1 MYVPSPTKWRQI
13 TIAVVACLLVW
24 LAWRG
29 MPNPAVA
36 FVIAA
41 VPLGIIGVFRAP
53 VLVVLLFVC
62 FSFFRLHEAFP
73 LLYSLKIPKMLSL
86 AAITVLFWNIFI
98 AETLK
103 PYWRREFTPLTV
115 FIVLITIG
123 VPLATNLPEAQNYYT
138 QTYSKI
144 VLMVFIVAWLLREEQ
159 HFLLGTRLIVISGM
173 SIAYVAIF
181 NKLNGIGLVEE
192 TRVTIGRDI
201 GSSLGDPNDLSSV
214 LQFPLSFALAF
225 LLTPRS
231 GILNR
236 LLGLTALV
244 MLMWAILATQ
254 SRGALMGTMAVFGMY
269 GFRYIK
275 NKILLIGGGGLAAM
289 GLYIGAGVG
298 SRKTAQSGDGGLDT
312 SSEQRLHAWEAAIG
326 MATAHP
332 IFGVG
337 LHCYYSNYFAY
348 TPVWDGLN
356 HAVHSTWFG
365 VLGESGWLGFAVFI
379 TLFVG
384 LLRTG
389 IKSLKIV
396 DNHPGVISPA
406 VSIATQGALTGLIG
420 TAVSGSFLTM
430 GFSWPIYVAAS
441 FLISLAQFLDETYG
455 VDDGKRP
462 PAAPKTPGML
472 KRLSRRLIGRREPAS
487 HDHEPKP
494 PVDDGGGGPPGPPH
508 GRAAEPPESPG
519 GPRAADRD
527 ERRPRPI
534 RSGANPPRNAE

>member
-1 MYVPSPTKWRQI
+1 MSSASPTKWRQI
-13 TIAVVACLLVW
+13 TIAVAACLLVW

-29 MPNPAVA
+29 LPNPAVA
-36 FVIAA
+36 FVIAI

-103 PYWRREFTPLTV
+103 PYWRREFTPLAV

-123 VPLATNLPEAQNYYT
+123 VPLSTNLPEAQNYYT

-159 HFLLGTRLIVISGM
+159 DFLLGTRLIVISGAAV
-173 SIAYVAIF
+173 AYVAIF

-192 TRVTIGRDI
+192 TRVTVGRDI

-225 LLTPRS
+225 VLTPRS

-236 LLGLTALV
+236 LMGLIALV

-254 SRGALMGTMAVFGMY
+254 SRGALMGTMAVFGLY

-275 NKILLIGGGGLAAM
+275 NKILLFGGGGLAAM

-326 MATAHP
+326 MATAYP

-337 LHCYYSNYFAY
+337 LHCYYSNYFAF
-348 TPVWDGLN
+348 TPKWDGLN

-365 VLGESGWLGFAVFI
+365 VLAESGWVGFAFFI

-384 LLRTG
+384 LIRTG
-389 IKSLKIV
+389 IRSLKIV
-396 DNHPGVISPA
+396 DRHPGVISPA

-430 GFSWPIYVAAS
+430 GFTWPIYVAAS
-441 FLISLAQFLDETYG
+441 FLISLAQFLDQTYG
-455 VDDGKRP
+455 ADDGKRA
-462 PAAPKTPGML
+462 PAVPKTPSLL
-472 KRLSRRLIGRREPAS
+472 KRLSRRLIGRREPKTNDGGS
-487 HDHEPKP
+487 ER
-494 PVDDGGGGPPGPPH
+494 PVDDRVDEPRGPHSPPRGPGVEPPGSS
-508 GRAAEPPESPG
+508 GGAIAAPRSVRPG
-519 GPRAADRD
+519 AD
-527 ERRPRPI
+527 
-534 RSGANPPRNAE
+534 PPRDAE